1 MTSIAGVNGGTALWT
16 SFFGVSGRSLCPRRA
31 SLPCSSQ
38 SSYWP
43 GYTSGSRQGVVTDA
57 VVVELA
63 TIRAKQDS
71 LVEQTKVHQEEIN
84 VIKNGINSLN
94 MTCSSMG
101 NQLANVAQT
110 LAKLNDN
117 VSEFGRH
124 WLVEKKDIEKDLH
137 ELRIHEVS
145 QDSKLES
152 LKLELSDTTI
162 KARRALHISTGIFI
176 AFSIILIAAKIFGA
190 EAAGKF
196 AAGISQ
202 TIKH

>member
-1 MTSIAGVNGGTALWT
+1 M
-16 SFFGVSGRSLCPRRA
+16 
-31 SLPCSSQ
+31 
-38 SSYWP
+38 
-43 GYTSGSRQGVVTDA
+43 TDA